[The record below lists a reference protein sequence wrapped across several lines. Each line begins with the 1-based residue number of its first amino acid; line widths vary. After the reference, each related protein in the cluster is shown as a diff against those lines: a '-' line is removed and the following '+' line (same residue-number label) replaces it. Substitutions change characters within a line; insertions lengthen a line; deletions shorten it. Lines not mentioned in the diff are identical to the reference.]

1 MARTLIE
8 RIEKPEYE
16 VLCEMGFAH
25 GAQQIARLD
34 HRGRSVWKTRR
45 IAEKHARE
53 YSAAHGRVAY
63 VSEV

>member
-1 MARTLIE
+1 MTRTLQDAWA
-8 RIEKPEYE
+8 KPEYE

-25 GAQQIARLD
+25 GTLQLARLE
-34 HRGRSVWKTRR
+34 HRGRTVWKTRR

-53 YSAAHGRVAY
+53 FTALHGRTAY